1 MVNKHEQWELTQ
13 MQSLPLELK
22 IRKTQQRIREW
33 YNYFNGSVYLSF
45 SGGKDSMV
53 LKHIIDNMYNDI
65 PSVFVNTGLEFP
77 EIQTFVRE
85 IKTGKYNC
93 FNTNI
98 EILRPEMKFN
108 EVILNYGYPVISKEV
123 AEVVE
128 QARKYIKA
136 KQEGFEKCPYSYSY
150 RRLKGLGEYA
160 KTTVKNKRYTWE
172 EQQALSAYPPS
183 KKDRSTY
190 NCEKYEYLLEA
201 PFDISSKCCNVMKKK
216 PLHEYEKENK
226 RYPYIATMASESAM
240 RKQAWLRTGCNT
252 FDSKKKQS
260 KPMSF
265 WTEQDVLHYIQ
276 LHNIP
281 YASIYGD
288 IATQEDGFL
297 KTTGADRTGCIFCMF
312 GCHLEKEPNRFQ
324 RLEQT
329 HPKQYAWCIG
339 GGTEIDG
346 KWVPDK
352 NGLGLGKVLDFIG
365 VNYENN

>member
-22 IRKTQQRIREW
+22 IKKSQQRIREW
-33 YNYFNGSVYLSF
+33 YDYFDGNVYLSF
-45 SGGKDSMV
+45 SGGKDSTV

-85 IKTGKYNC
+85 IKAGKYNC

-98 EILRPEMKFN
+98 EILYPEMKFN
-108 EVILNYGYPVISKEV
+108 EVILNYGYPVISKEI
-123 AEVVE
+123 AQVVE
-128 QARKYIKA
+128 QAKKYIKKNRKDQNNA
-136 KQEGFEKCPYSYSY
+136 LIPTCTEDLKAWENMPK
-150 RRLKGLGEYA
+150 RLLKIKGMLG
-160 KTTVKNKRYTWE
+160 KDNKPCLPT
-172 EQQALSAYPPS
+172 LP
-183 KKDRSTY
+183 KKDKSAY
-190 NCEKYEYLLEA
+190 NCEKYEYLLNA
-201 PFDISSKCCNVMKKK
+201 PFDVSSKCCDIMKKK
-216 PLHEYEKENK
+216 PLHKYETDNK

-240 RKQAWLRTGCNT
+240 RKQGWLRTGCNA
-252 FDSKKKQS
+252 FNSKKKQS

-281 YASIYGD
+281 YASVYGD
-288 IATQEDGFL
+288 ITTQKDRFL
-297 KTTGADRTGCIFCMF
+297 KTTGANRTGCIFCMF

-324 RLEQT
+324 KLEQT
-329 HPKQYAWCIG
+329 HPKQYTWCIG

-346 KWVPDK
+346 KWVPDE

-365 VNYENN
+365 VNYKND